1 MVDKCRNFGVKNVL
15 ISGFVYTTRLSLEV
29 SEKYIKNLVLFVLV
43 MVWYISIIETLEEVH
58 FTNVDIN

>member
-15 ISGFVYTTRLSLEV
+15 ISGFVYTTRLPLEV

-43 MVWYISIIETLEEVH
+43 MV
-58 FTNVDIN
+58 